1 MGHKYQIYKD
11 LCSECGHLVSRTRSH
26 CPFCGWTRDDSHI
39 AQFFSGAESK
49 YRSDRQP
56 LIMETIGDIDRFLDN
71 GVQSFD

>member
-1 MGHKYQIYKD
+1 LVFFQIT
-11 LCSECGHLVSRTRSH
+11 LQSIS
-26 CPFCGWTRDDSHI
+26 FCLRVQALSATMREV
-39 AQFFSGAESK
+39 FSGAESK